1 MLRTSSNV
9 TQEQMAIG
17 DEGVKVEV
25 GLETYASSEVTL
37 PPVPKLL
44 QGEWA
49 SAGPQHVSVPR
60 ADEDIRDVL
69 ALELDKLLSK
79 RGQFGSSSTYLAQ
92 ASGLAAM
99 CGRLDDAQQLAEEA
113 LKQAEG
119 DDDLAYRCA
128 RAAFLGGDAE
138 TAKGVWRRLAE
149 KGDLRACLRM
159 VELSVLDADLEQ
171 ADAWLQRAMALDS
184 LDWRVHMLAGTLA
197 LIAGQG
203 GKSVHHHRLAIA
215 ERPRSVRLHY
225 TLALAHALNGHL
237 ENALRTIR
245 VAAGLNPFGKATLV
259 AWADLCRED
268 RSPKA
273 LASASRALARFLS
286 LHPDESAVVTRQA
299 ILFYEQGDLRSARQ
313 VLSEAKRRRP
323 DSAIANNLGV
333 LAAQSENRRQAVREF
348 SEARRLAT
356 SPRDHALAT
365 ANLVQ
370 ALFDS
375 GLIDQAAEIA
385 GDYLGTVAEDDILV
399 GDQGHRVADTLV
411 QAYISQHNM
420 PKAMS
425 LAQRWLRRN
434 IHPELRTSLVEVCTS
449 YFALVEAQPERAYE
463 YARVAYDI
471 QSSLPTKGMRWYMA
485 LNNLVFTLIEM
496 ERLDEAKRY
505 AAELEPGGGD
515 SGAVVYATRGLL
527 AMRLGRMEKGEALYR
542 RGISQAVRRDLKARM
557 QQRLGWELGRYW
569 AGRGVPGK
577 AKRFLKRATVIAKD
591 DVWPMRD
598 VQERAAKLLKQL

>member
-25 GLETYASSEVTL
+25 GFETYASSEVTL

-44 QGEWA
+44 QGEWVA
-49 SAGPQHVSVPR
+49 AKPQHVPVSR
-60 ADEDIRDVL
+60 GDEDMQDVL
-69 ALELDKLLSK
+69 APELDKLLSK
-79 RGQFGSSSTYLAQ
+79 RDQFGDSPTYLAQ

-113 LKQAEG
+113 LKQAES

-128 RAAFLGGDAE
+128 RVTFLGGDEE

-149 KGDLRACLRM
+149 SGDLRACLRM
-159 VELSVLDADLEQ
+159 VELSVSDADLGQ
-171 ADAWLQRAMALDS
+171 ADAWLQRAMELDG

-197 LIAGQG
+197 LIAGKG
-203 GKSVHHHRLAIA
+203 GKSVHHYRLAIA

-237 ENALRTIR
+237 ANALRTIR
-245 VAAGLNPFGKATLV
+245 IAAGLNPFEKATLIT
-259 AWADLCRED
+259 WADLCRED
-268 RSPKA
+268 GSPKA
-273 LASASRALARFLS
+273 FAPASRSLARFLS
-286 LHPDESAVVTRQA
+286 LYPDESSVVTRQA
-299 ILFYEQGDLRSARQ
+299 ILIYEQGDLRRARQ

-333 LAAQSENRRQAVREF
+333 LAAHSKNRRQAVREF
-348 SEARRLAT
+348 NEARRLAT
-356 SPRDHALAT
+356 SPRDHTLAT

-375 GLIDQAAEIA
+375 GLTDQAAEIA
-385 GDYLGTVAEDDILV
+385 GDYLGKVAEDDVLA

-411 QAYISQHNM
+411 HSYISQHNM
-420 PKAMS
+420 QEAIS

-434 IHPELRTSLVEVCTS
+434 VHPELRTSLAEVCAG

-471 QSSLPTKGMRWYMA
+471 QSSLPTKGRRWSMA

-505 AAELEPGGGD
+505 AAELEPGDGD
-515 SGAVVYATRGLL
+515 GGAVVYATRGLL
-527 AMRLGRMEKGEALYR
+527 AMRLGQMEKGEALYR

-569 AGRGVPGK
+569 ASRDVPGK

-598 VQERAAKLLKQL
+598 VQERATKLLKQL

>member
-9 TQEQMAIG
+9 TQEQMTVG

-37 PPVPKLL
+37 PPVSKLL
-44 QGEWA
+44 QGERVVA
-49 SAGPQHVSVPR
+49 EPQHVPVSH
-60 ADEDIRDVL
+60 ADKDIQDVL
-69 ALELDKLLSK
+69 APELDKLLSK
-79 RGQFGSSSTYLAQ
+79 RDQFGGSPTYLAQ

-119 DDDLAYRCA
+119 DDDLTYRYA
-128 RAAFLGGDAE
+128 RATFHGGDAA
-138 TAKGVWRRLAE
+138 TAREVWRRLA
-149 KGDLRACLRM
+149 KRGDLRSCLRM
-159 VELSVLDADLEQ
+159 VELSVSDTDLEQ
-171 ADAWLQRAMALDS
+171 ADAWLQKAMKLDS

-197 LIAGQG
+197 LIAGKG
-203 GKSVHHHRLAIA
+203 DKSVHHHRLAIA

-237 ENALRTIR
+237 ANALRTIR
-245 VAAGLNPFGKATLV
+245 IAAGLNPFGKATLI

-268 RSPKA
+268 GSPKA
-273 LASASRALARFLS
+273 FASASRALARFLS
-286 LHPDESAVVTRQA
+286 LYPDESAVVTRQA
-299 ILFYEQGDLRSARQ
+299 ALLYDQGDSRRAHQ
-313 VLSEAKRRRP
+313 VLSEARRRLP

-333 LAAQSENRRQAVREF
+333 LAAHSKNRRQAVREF

-356 SPRDHALAT
+356 SPHDHALAT

-375 GLIDQAAEIA
+375 GLVDQAVEIA
-385 GDYLGTVAEDDILV
+385 GDYLRTVAEDDVLV

-411 QAYISQHNM
+411 HSYISQHNM
-420 PKAMS
+420 SKAIS
-425 LAQRWLRRN
+425 LAQRWLRRDV
-434 IHPELRTSLVEVCTS
+434 HPELRTSLADVCAG
-449 YFALVEAQPERAYE
+449 YFALVKADPEQAYE
-463 YARVAYDI
+463 YAYVAYDI
-471 QSSLPTKGMRWYMA
+471 QSSLSAKGKRWNMT

-496 ERLDEAKRY
+496 ERLDEARHH
-505 AAELEPGGGD
+505 AAKLEPGDGD
-515 SGAVVYATRGLL
+515 EGAVIYATRGLL
-527 AMRLGRMEKGEALYR
+527 AIRLGQMERGEALYR

-557 QQRLGWELGRYW
+557 RQRLSWELGRYW
-569 AGRGVPGK
+569 ASRGVPSR

-598 VQERAAKLLKQL
+598 IQRQASDLLRQL

>member
-17 DEGVKVEV
+17 DEGVKVQV
-25 GLETYASSEVTL
+25 GFETYASSEVTL

-44 QGEWA
+44 QGEWVA
-49 SAGPQHVSVPR
+49 AKPQHVPVSR
-60 ADEDIRDVL
+60 ANEDMQDVL
-69 ALELDKLLSK
+69 APELDKLLSK
-79 RGQFGSSSTYLAQ
+79 RDQFGDSPTYLAQ

-128 RAAFLGGDAE
+128 RVAFLGGDAE

-149 KGDLRACLRM
+149 SGDLRACLRM

-286 LHPDESAVVTRQA
+286 LYPDESSVVTRQA
-299 ILFYEQGDLRSARQ
+299 VLFYEQGDLRSARQ

-333 LAAQSENRRQAVREF
+333 LAAQSKNRRQAVREF

-356 SPRDHALAT
+356 SPRDHALAM

-370 ALFDS
+370 VLFDS

-385 GDYLGTVAEDDILV
+385 GDYLGTVAEDDVLV

-434 IHPELRTSLVEVCTS
+434 IHPELRTSLAEVCTG

-463 YARVAYDI
+463 HARVAYDI
-471 QSSLPTKGMRWYMA
+471 QSSLPTKGRRWNMA

-496 ERLDEAKRY
+496 ERLDEAKWY